1 VHELFKYGIGPL
13 HWLTPSELVVYSPR
27 WLGKVPL
34 RWKNL
39 LLDMYKS
46 NIEEEDQEYQL
57 VDRKHAWFHLGFKY
71 LQVYIGIYRFYLAS
85 L

>member
-1 VHELFKYGIGPL
+1 
-13 HWLTPSELVVYSPR
+13 
-27 WLGKVPL
+27 
-34 RWKNL
+34 
-39 LLDMYKS
+39 MYKS